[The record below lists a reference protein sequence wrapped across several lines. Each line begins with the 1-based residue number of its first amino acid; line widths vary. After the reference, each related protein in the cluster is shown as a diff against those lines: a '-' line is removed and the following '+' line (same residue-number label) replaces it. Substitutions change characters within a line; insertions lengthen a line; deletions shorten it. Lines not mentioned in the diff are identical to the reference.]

1 MSKKILKADFV
12 FGYTIRDVN
21 LLYWNKRIATMKKG
35 KKMERYKVI
44 LVDDEAEVID
54 MIEKKIH
61 WNDLGFEV
69 AGSATN
75 GVKALELVEKLQP
88 DVVLTDI
95 KMPYMD
101 GLELS
106 RRLNREYPN
115 IYIMLCT
122 GFDEFEYA
130 KEAVHL
136 EIKEYML
143 KPVNATELSESL
155 TNLKHTLDR
164 EREEKLN
171 VKKLNDYFQ
180 EVLPKLQSNF
190 FISLIEGRVEKQE
203 YERFL
208 QAYQVDMKGPLFGCV
223 IFHTSENHV
232 PEGMNPLL
240 LSMSVEREIKQRLMD
255 QWNCREFIYMGN
267 TLLILELDAEDK
279 ITQITDACD
288 RFCRWAYRI
297 MGAVVTAGIG
307 TVCDSLYEISLSYE
321 RAREAVSYR
330 VLYGTK
336 RAINIGEIVPKEQ
349 IKPVQSE
356 ESRMQTLFRAIRIGD
371 STEIERAAH
380 GEMEKL
386 HKNTETMSQYNL
398 ATMEIVSGFFKF
410 CTDNSLDFNKISGN
424 MQNIYE
430 KVSQMDESS
439 LTAWIVQ
446 MSETISEKLKCAR
459 NSSAR
464 RLIVEAQ
471 NIVKER
477 YMEADISLDEICT
490 VLGVSN
496 SYFSSVFKKE
506 AGKSFIS
513 YLTDYRMDIA
523 AEMILNTDEKSYT
536 IAEKVGYLDANYFSY
551 VFKKKFGVSPSKYR
565 ASVK

>member
-1 MSKKILKADFV
+1 MSKEILKADFV

-54 MIEKKIH
+54 MIERKIH

-190 FISLIEGRVEKQE
+190 FISLIEGRVEKHD

-336 RAINIGEIVPKEQ
+336 RAINIGEIVPKEHA
-349 IKPVQSE
+349 S
-356 ESRMQTLFRAIRIGD
+356 
-371 STEIERAAH
+371 
-380 GEMEKL
+380 
-386 HKNTETMSQYNL
+386 
-398 ATMEIVSGFFKF
+398 
-410 CTDNSLDFNKISGN
+410 
-424 MQNIYE
+424 
-430 KVSQMDESS
+430 
-439 LTAWIVQ
+439 W
-446 MSETISEKLKCAR
+446 
-459 NSSAR
+459 
-464 RLIVEAQ
+464 
-471 NIVKER
+471 
-477 YMEADISLDEICT
+477 
-490 VLGVSN
+490 
-496 SYFSSVFKKE
+496 
-506 AGKSFIS
+506 
-513 YLTDYRMDIA
+513 YL
-523 AEMILNTDEKSYT
+523 
-536 IAEKVGYLDANYFSY
+536 
-551 VFKKKFGVSPSKYR
+551 
-565 ASVK
+565 